1 MAGKWIANRVTA
13 SAAILLLL
21 GVSSIEQVNGT
32 YQTQRVG
39 NFQNVVRI
47 ELEKHF
53 IPHQEI
59 EELEEMDEEND
70 DIHIELVEDNYV
82 QLRQ

>member
-1 MAGKWIANRVTA
+1 MAGKWITNRVTA
-13 SAAILLLL
+13 SAVIMLLL
-21 GVSSIEQVNGT
+21 GATSNSQVNGS
-32 YQTQRVG
+32 YQTLRVG

-59 EELEEMDEEND
+59 EELEEKDEEND
-70 DIHIELVEDNYV
+70 EIHIELAEDNYV